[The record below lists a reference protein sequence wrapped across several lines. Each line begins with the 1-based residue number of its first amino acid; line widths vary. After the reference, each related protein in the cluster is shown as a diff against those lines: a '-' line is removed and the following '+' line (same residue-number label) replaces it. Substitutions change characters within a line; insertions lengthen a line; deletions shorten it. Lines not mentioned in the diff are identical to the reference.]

1 MRESIGATSIFAL
14 CITFIML
21 FTAYLAIS
29 VNYSK
34 AFRIKSN
41 IVSMIEEN
49 GRYDGDVQKEIENY
63 IIAQAYTASGKCPE
77 SNSLTDNNSDTV
89 GNWGSATQIN
99 YTNPSSDTSNVC
111 IYRLEIKTN
120 NDDIDANKVYYKVV
134 TFFKFDLPI
143 IGNITTFKIAGD
155 TKLLYE

>member
-1 MRESIGATSIFAL
+1 MLEVKKLKKSFGDKEVLKGISIKINRGELVGIIGPSGCGKSTFLRCLNLLEVPTSGKIIL
-14 CITFIML
+14 
-21 FTAYLAIS
+21 
-29 VNYSK
+29 
-34 AFRIKSN
+34 
-41 IVSMIEEN
+41 
-49 GRYDGDVQKEIENY
+49 DGDD
-63 IIAQAYTASGKCPE
+63 
-77 SNSLTDNNSDTV
+77 LTDNNSNTV
-89 GNWGSATQIN
+89 GKWESATQIN

>member
-49 GRYDGDVQKEIENY
+49 SGMAGLTEDIEKY
-63 IIAQAYTASGKCPE
+63 IVSQAYTASGKCPKSE
-77 SNSLTDNNSDTV
+77 DLTDNNSDTV